1 MKQKT
6 ANDKSGK
13 TIEKYTLY
21 RLLSTKE
28 ITGNLLEKFYD
39 LQLHQALS
47 NIRTKLITC
56 YYNGSKF

>member
-1 MKQKT
+1 MKGGGKWMKQTT

-39 LQLHQALS
+39 L
-47 NIRTKLITC
+47 
-56 YYNGSKF
+56 